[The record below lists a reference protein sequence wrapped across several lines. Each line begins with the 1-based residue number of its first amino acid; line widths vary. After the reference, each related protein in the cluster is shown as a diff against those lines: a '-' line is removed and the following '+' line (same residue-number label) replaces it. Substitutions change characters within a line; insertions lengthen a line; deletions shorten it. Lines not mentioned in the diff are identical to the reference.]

1 MIYPIRRKNGE
12 VIELEADDVLSV
24 EDILAL
30 AEEDSGAKAVNER
43 IDRLAALVGEVASR
57 PPPAIT
63 YQPPASPAP
72 IVNVAAP
79 VNGASAG
86 SPIAWNC
93 SVTKRDS
100 DGRIADFTFK
110 AVMPVKPLA
119 R

>member
-63 YQPPASPAP
+63 YQAPASPAP

-79 VNGASAG
+79 VEWFASTFARRLELLCHEARQRRADCRLHVQGCHAG
-86 SPIAWNC
+86 
-93 SVTKRDS
+93 
-100 DGRIADFTFK
+100 
-110 AVMPVKPLA
+110 
-119 R
+119 